1 MNFVVKI
8 IFQPETL
15 FSEASTHNDAHAP
28 PSVMSSDATHTAV
41 TDTSGDI
48 ATATTPA
55 SLVSPQTAI
64 PRLPD
69 HLVVAHILISEY
81 FGDDPA
87 DLARLRPVSRG
98 IRAAVSAT
106 GLRFAELGE
115 ISAVYIGCLSA
126 LERRQRQGRLSRQ
139 KYLCEGAARS
149 GHLEVLQWLRANG
162 CPWDG
167 WTCKYAAEGGHLEVL
182 QWARKQGC
190 AWDGNTCAHAA
201 LKGHLEVLQWL
212 RANGCPWGMGTC
224 KGAAEGGHLE
234 MLQWARANGC
244 PWNANTCTY
253 AALGGHLAV
262 LQWARANGC
271 PWDESTCWCAAMGG
285 HLEVLQWARANGCPW
300 DRDTR
305 RFASGH
311 ILEWAV
317 ANGAPLY

>member
-182 QWARKQGC
+182 QWAR
-190 AWDGNTCAHAA
+190 
-201 LKGHLEVLQWL
+201 
-212 RANGCPWGMGTC
+212 
-224 KGAAEGGHLE
+224 
-234 MLQWARANGC
+234 ANGC
-244 PWNANTCTY
+244 PWNRNTCSS
-253 AALGGHLAV
+253 AARVGK
-262 LQWARANGC
+262 
-271 PWDESTCWCAAMGG
+271 
-285 HLEVLQWARANGCPW
+285 LEVLQWARANGCPW
-300 DRDTR
+300 VEETCTSA
-305 RFASGH
+305 ASGGH
-311 ILEWAV
+311 LEVLQWLRVNGCPWNHRTCAFAAQGGHSKLLPWAH
-317 ANGAPLY
+317 ANGAPEACEEDTVVTIADILL

>member
-149 GHLEVLQWLRANG
+149 GHLEVLQWAHENG
-162 CPWDG
+162 CTQNAN
-167 WTCKYAAEGGHLEVL
+167 TCWRAAEG
-182 QWARKQGC
+182 
-190 AWDGNTCAHAA
+190 
-201 LKGHLEVLQWL
+201 GHLEVLQWL
-212 RANGCPWGMGTC
+212 RANGCPWDEDTC
-224 KGAAEGGHLE
+224 SSAAEGGQLE
-234 MLQWARANGC
+234 ILQWAHANGC
-244 PWNANTCTY
+244 LWDEKTCTV
-253 AALGGHLAV
+253 AAERGHLDV
-262 LQWARANGC
+262 LQWVRANGC
-271 PWDESTCWCAAMGG
+271 PWDEDTCAHAVEGG
-285 HLEVLQWARANGCPW
+285 DLEVLQWLYANGSPMTAE
-300 DRDTR
+300 TR
-305 RFASGH
+305 QA
-311 ILEWAV
+311 A
-317 ANGAPLY
+317 ANLGYVELV